1 MLLYFRGKRTS
12 VALGH
17 FERHIDHVVV
27 HLLRPYVLILG
38 VKAFLSQGVSHLA
51 GLGGQAWILTPHSVG
66 LDDPLVV
73 IQLRLISP
81 RGQKIWIHRQ
91 HPIPGGPSQW
101 LVDHQV
107 SAFITNID
115 NYLSGSLAIPSEIYK
130 LFC

>member
-1 MLLYFRGKRTS
+1 M
-12 VALGH
+12 
-17 FERHIDHVVV
+17 
-27 HLLRPYVLILG
+27 
-38 VKAFLSQGVSHLA
+38 SHLA
-51 GLGGQAWILTPHSVG
+51 RLGGQAWILTPHSVG

-101 LVDHQV
+101 LVGHQIMP
-107 SAFITNID
+107 FITNID
-115 NYLSGSLAIPSEIYK
+115 YNLSGSLAIPSEIYK